1 MAMTL
6 RLPEED
12 DRILTERAK
21 REGKSKQEL
30 AIAAIRRDNERAE
43 RNFTTMLAEIMEED
57 AEILRR
63 LA

>member
-30 AIAAIRRDNERAE
+30 AIAAIRRDNEQVE
-43 RNFTTMLAEIMEED
+43 RNFSVMLAEIMEED